1 MGNETKNAHK
11 ITFKITHLHVKMH
24 LWRRHFVFLAGAER
38 LTSCGVA
45 WLFSNR
51 SCSLFL
57 FRSVVAPYRN
67 PLGRRR
73 HPLPSLSFT
82 TSHTQE
88 GFLVRSEGPTREGSL
103 VQSQASGLRAPN

>member
-1 MGNETKNAHK
+1 MGNDTQNAHK

-24 LWRRHFVFLAGAER
+24 LWRRHFVFLAGAKQ
-38 LTSCGVA
+38 LTSCGAA